1 MCRRPLVMMLA
12 AFTALS
18 TTGPGVAVV
27 ASEIICR
34 YCEQEHHQLLPAGV
48 ELDGTYQY
56 APDRQVDVTHIKLD
70 VTPSF
75 GSKTVSGTASI
86 TATVLAKPL
95 DVLRLDAVNL
105 AIRDVRCPSQRVR
118 SFAASASDLQV
129 VFAEPIAPGTSFILE
144 IDYSAEPA
152 QGLYFR
158 TADMGYPE
166 GDTHLWTQGEAHEAR
181 HWFPCFDF
189 PNERSSTEI
198 ICHVPAAMTVLSN
211 GQLIG
216 ETAEPDGMKAV
227 HWLQKQPHVSY
238 LICLVAGHFAK
249 LEKQHRD
256 VPLGFYTQPSVAEHA
271 ANSFADTPAIM
282 AFFEEEIGVSFPWP
296 KYDQV
301 TILDFSAGGMENT
314 TLTTLT
320 HNTIFSTATENL
332 HTTRQLDAHEMAHQ
346 WFGDL
351 VTCKDWSH
359 LWLNEGFATY
369 YTHLY
374 EGQSQGRD
382 AMLYGLYE
390 DAHNRVLPRN
400 DDKRPIVFNE
410 YSNPMQ
416 QFDFRSYPKGG
427 WVLHMLRSQLGDDL
441 YRRCIKAYL
450 EKHAFTSVVS
460 DDLRQVIEEHSG
472 RPFDRFF
479 DQWVYSPGAPELKID
494 YAWQAKTGLAKVSI
508 AQTHKTDNGTRVFE
522 FPAELRFVVGDEV
535 IDHTITVSEQSEDF
549 YVALP
554 AEPDV
559 VRFDPDYTLLA
570 KVAFQKSDAM
580 LKAQLARSD
589 DMIGRL
595 LAAKA
600 LADRKTK
607 ASAELLHAALTSDAF
622 FGVRLAAAESLAA
635 NGSDESFELLASAWR
650 GQTDARVR
658 KAVVEQVAKRY
669 HPTAR
674 RVVDEVLAEEHNP
687 EIVAVATRALARFG
701 DDAAEQALREQL
713 RANSF
718 RDELLIAAIAAIE
731 SRQDPALV
739 PALVDLLNDRGGAL
753 ATRGLAQGLRSVG
766 ALASEADDQT
776 AVRELLMRWLH
787 DPRSGVQT
795 AALQGL
801 GALGN
806 RRALAAIE
814 GLQTA
819 PHPGVAAAAK
829 AAVNALNEKQALDAP
844 AEVIALRKELGE
856 LKDNNKKLSDEIA
869 AIQKQLESLV
879 PPPEKNEAAAD

>member
-1 MCRRPLVMMLA
+1 
-12 AFTALS
+12 
-18 TTGPGVAVV
+18 
-27 ASEIICR
+27 
-34 YCEQEHHQLLPAGV
+34 
-48 ELDGTYQY
+48 
-56 APDRQVDVTHIKLD
+56 
-70 VTPSF
+70 
-75 GSKTVSGTASI
+75 
-86 TATVLAKPL
+86 
-95 DVLRLDAVNL
+95 
-105 AIRDVRCPSQRVR
+105 
-118 SFAASASDLQV
+118 
-129 VFAEPIAPGTSFILE
+129 
-144 IDYSAEPA
+144 
-152 QGLYFR
+152 
-158 TADMGYPE
+158 
-166 GDTHLWTQGEAHEAR
+166 
-181 HWFPCFDF
+181 
-189 PNERSSTEI
+189 
-198 ICHVPAAMTVLSN
+198 
-211 GQLIG
+211 
-216 ETAEPDGMKAV
+216 
-227 HWLQKQPHVSY
+227 
-238 LICLVAGHFAK
+238 
-249 LEKQHRD
+249 
-256 VPLGFYTQPSVAEHA
+256 
-271 ANSFADTPAIM
+271 
-282 AFFEEEIGVSFPWP
+282 
-296 KYDQV
+296 
-301 TILDFSAGGMENT
+301 
-314 TLTTLT
+314 
-320 HNTIFSTATENL
+320 
-332 HTTRQLDAHEMAHQ
+332 
-346 WFGDL
+346 
-351 VTCKDWSH
+351 
-359 LWLNEGFATY
+359 
-369 YTHLY
+369 
-374 EGQSQGRD
+374 
-382 AMLYGLYE
+382 
-390 DAHNRVLPRN
+390 
-400 DDKRPIVFNE
+400 
-410 YSNPMQ
+410 
-416 QFDFRSYPKGG
+416 
-427 WVLHMLRSQLGDDL
+427 
-441 YRRCIKAYL
+441 
-450 EKHAFTSVVS
+450 
-460 DDLRQVIEEHSG
+460 
-472 RPFDRFF
+472 
-479 DQWVYSPGAPELKID
+479 
-494 YAWQAKTGLAKVSI
+494 
-508 AQTHKTDNGTRVFE
+508 
-522 FPAELRFVVGDEV
+522 
-535 IDHTITVSEQSEDF
+535 
-549 YVALP
+549 
-554 AEPDV
+554 
-559 VRFDPDYTLLA
+559 
-570 KVAFQKSDAM
+570 M

-879 PPPEKNEAAAD
+879 SPPEKDEAAAD